1 MEGLTMPT
9 NRHPARSAR
18 RWFSRLT
25 ARAKTAVL
33 ALCLVIVAAAG
44 FGVYQGATSV
54 FGPHPDCLVQG
65 ATVVRH
71 AGPNAECVGI
81 TDGSF
86 LFDPALKGIEKQIS
100 TEDQEITSAHPA
112 DYVSVVM
119 LLPISSASGSI
130 LSITNVLEQLRGAY
144 TAQNAENT
152 TDIGGNGRT
161 PYIQLLI
168 GNDGYQ
174 ADQWQGAVGIVENA
188 VTAEHVA
195 AVAGIGV
202 SLATTQDA
210 VLSLTRHDIPVFGA
224 TITSDSFD
232 NIKDLVRVAP
242 SNSTEVSVALSYIK
256 ALYTKAII
264 VEDQN
269 TGDTYDSTLVTGFEK
284 FADATHHFVDTA
296 PYDTTQ
302 RDQAQSAA
310 AEQQAE
316 QSVQAQIAQMPG
328 NICVAEESGPAAVLF
343 AGRGSDLAQLV
354 TDLADRPC
362 ATVPI
367 TIISGDDV
375 TNVPFSSGVGAGLK
389 SGVTVDYVGVANPDE
404 WNQGTGAAIA
414 ADRGA
419 FQAFEQSF
427 DQLFPGGS
435 LTDGNTMMAYD
446 AVLTGVSAIRLTKE
460 NQPQPYAVAGM
471 LGALQAK
478 NTVLG
483 ASGPITFDANYSNS
497 TFASNPFNKPI
508 PVLRLGQNGAA
519 QFLELDWPSG
529 TPFS

>member
-1 MEGLTMPT
+1 MPT
-9 NRHPARSAR
+9 NRRPARSAR

-25 ARAKTAVL
+25 ARAKAAVL
-33 ALCLVIVAAAG
+33 ALCLVVLAAAG
-44 FGVYQGATSV
+44 FGVYQGATTV
-54 FGPHPDCLVQG
+54 FGPHPDCLARG
-65 ATVVRH
+65 ANVLRH
-71 AGPNAECVGI
+71 EGPNAECVGI

-86 LFDPALKGIEKQIS
+86 KFDPALTGIENQILHENQ
-100 TEDQEITSAHPA
+100 TITGAHPT

-119 LLPISSASGSI
+119 LLPISAASGSI

-144 TAQNAENT
+144 TAQNAMNT
-152 TDIGGNGRT
+152 TDLGGNGRT

-174 ADQWQGAVGIVENA
+174 ADQWQGTVGIIENA
-188 VTAEHVA
+188 VASAHVV

-202 SLATTQDA
+202 SLDTTQSA
-210 VLSLTRHDIPVFGA
+210 VLNLTAHNIPVFGA

-242 SNSTEVSVALSYIK
+242 SNSTEVTVALSYIK

-302 RDQAQSAA
+302 RDQAQSAS
-310 AEQQAE
+310 AEQLAE

-328 NICVAEESGPAAVLF
+328 NICVAEDSGPAAVLF

-362 ATVPI
+362 ATTPI

-375 TNVPFSSGVGAGLK
+375 TNMPFSSAVAQGLA

-414 ADRGA
+414 TDRSA
-419 FQAFEQSF
+419 FDVFEQSF
-427 DQLFPGGS
+427 SKLFPGGS

-446 AVLTGVSAIRLTKE
+446 AVLTAVSAIRLTKQ
-460 NQPQPYAVAGM
+460 NQPQPYAVADM
-471 LGALQAK
+471 LGSLQAHD
-478 NTVLG
+478 TVLG
-483 ASGPITFDANYSNS
+483 ASGPISFDANYSDS
-497 TFASNPFNKPI
+497 TFASNPFNKPV
-508 PVLRLGQNGAA
+508 PVLQLEQNGDAR
-519 QFLELDWPSG
+519 FLKLDWPSG
-529 TPFS
+529 PPFS

>member
-1 MEGLTMPT
+1 MPT
-9 NRHPARSAR
+9 NRHPVRSTR

-25 ARAKTAVL
+25 ARAKTSVV
-33 ALCLVIVAAAG
+33 ALCLVVLAAAC

-54 FGPHPDCLVQG
+54 LGPHPDCLVQG
-65 ATVVRH
+65 ATVVQH
-71 AGPNAECVGI
+71 EGPNAECVGI

-86 LFDPALKGIEKQIS
+86 KFDPALDGIENQIRKENQ
-100 TEDQEITSAHPA
+100 TITSAHPT

-119 LLPISSASGSI
+119 LLPISAESGSI

-144 TAQNAENT
+144 TSQYAENASES
-152 TDIGGNGRT
+152 DIGGNGRT

-174 ADQWQGAVGIVENA
+174 ADQWQGTVGIIENA
-188 VTAEHVA
+188 VATAHVV

-202 SLATTQDA
+202 SLDTTQSA
-210 VLSLTRHDIPVFGA
+210 VLNLTAHSIPVFGA

-242 SNSTEVSVALSYIK
+242 SNSTEVTVALSYIK
-256 ALYTKAII
+256 HLYTKAII

-302 RDQAQSAA
+302 RDQAQSAS
-310 AEQQAE
+310 AEQLAE

-328 NICVAEESGPAAVLF
+328 NICVAEDSGPAAVLF

-362 ATVPI
+362 ATTPI

-375 TNVPFSSGVGAGLK
+375 TNMPFSSAVAQGLA
-389 SGVTVDYVGVANPDE
+389 SGVTVDYAGVANPDE

-414 ADRGA
+414 NDRRA
-419 FQAFEQSF
+419 FSGFEHSF
-427 DQLFPGGS
+427 YKLFPGGS

-446 AVLTGVSAIRLTKE
+446 AVLTAVSAIRLTKQ
-460 NQPQPYAVAGM
+460 NQPQPFAVANM
-471 LGALQAK
+471 LGSLQS
-478 NTVLG
+478 NDTVRG
-483 ASGPITFDANYSNS
+483 ASGPISFDANYSDS
-497 TFASNPFNKPI
+497 TFASNPYNKPV
-508 PVLRLGQNGAA
+508 PVLQLEKNGDAR
-519 QFLELDWPSG
+519 FLKLDWPSG
-529 TPFS
+529 PAFS